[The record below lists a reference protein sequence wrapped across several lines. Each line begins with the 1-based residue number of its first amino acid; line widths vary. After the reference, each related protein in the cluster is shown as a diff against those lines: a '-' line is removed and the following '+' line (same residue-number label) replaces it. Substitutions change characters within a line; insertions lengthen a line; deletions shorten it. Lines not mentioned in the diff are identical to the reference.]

1 MADPRFF
8 DNHGPFT
15 LRRLAELSGA
25 ELTDDADPERLIHDI
40 GPLETAGVDELSF
53 LDNTA
58 YLDAFANSRAGA
70 CVVSPGHRD
79 RAPEGMALLLSSHP
93 YQAYA
98 RIAQTFY
105 PLPAIDAGISASAVI
120 DPTAT
125 IGAETEVGPNVVVGA
140 GAVIGTRCFLGP
152 GVMVGPSVVIGDDC
166 RLHAGV
172 VISHALVGSRVTL
185 YPGVKAGQDGFGF
198 AMDPAGHVKVPQVG
212 RVIIGDDCVV
222 GANTTIDRG
231 HVHDTVV
238 GPGCWIDNLVQ
249 IGHNVE
255 LGQGCVIVSQAGI
268 SGSTKLGDFVALGGQ
283 AGLTGHL
290 SIGDGAQIAAQ
301 SGVMANVPAGARVAG
316 SPSQPIRE
324 YFRQVAALRRLV
336 KQRGGRNE

>member
-8 DNHGPFT
+8 ENNGPFA

-25 ELTDDADPERLIHDI
+25 ELAENADPERLMHDI

-58 YLDAFANSRAGA
+58 YLEAFANSRAGA
-70 CVVSPGHRD
+70 CVVSPRYRD
-79 RAPEGMALLLSSHP
+79 RAPEGMVLLSSPHP

-98 RIAQTFY
+98 RIAQAFY
-105 PLPAIDAGISASAVI
+105 PLPAIDAGISASAVV
-120 DPTAT
+120 DPSAT

-140 GAVIGTRCFLGP
+140 GALIGARCLLGP
-152 GVMVGPSVVIGDDC
+152 QVVVGPGVVIGDDC

-172 VISHALVGSRVTL
+172 VISHGLVGNRVTL
-185 YPGVKAGQDGFGF
+185 YPGVKVGQDGFGL
-198 AMDPAGHVKVPQVG
+198 AMDPAGHVRVPQVG
-212 RVIIGDDCVV
+212 RVIIGDDCVI

-231 HVHDTVV
+231 HIRDTVI

-255 LGQGCVIVSQAGI
+255 LGQGCVIVAQAGI
-268 SGSTKLGDFVALGGQ
+268 SGSTKFGDFVAVGGQ

-301 SGVMANVPAGARVAG
+301 SGVMADIPAGARVAG

-324 YFRQVAALRRLV
+324 YFRQVTALRRLV
-336 KQRGGRNE
+336 KQRGGRKE